1 MDDLQA
7 SAATLKDKVVAEPV
21 TALAW
26 TFALGMSVYGLYYA
40 LVFPFESTLYGVV
53 HLVTA
58 LILYGLTRIDET
70 ESLLVRAF
78 DVGLIALV
86 ALSGVY
92 FWLNFGELQAL
103 RAVLG
108 YTDLDIL
115 MSIAIVVG
123 VAEYTRREYGWV
135 LFFVI
140 IAAMAYGY
148 FGQSMPGFFEHTGL
162 DLVRLLELS
171 VLNFTGAFG
180 RLTVIAALWIFIFMI
195 WAGLLRAYGEIEAFL
210 DLSYLLSRRF
220 KSGIYQIA
228 ITASMFVG
236 AIVGSPAGNV
246 VITGNFTIPMMKDRG
261 IEPSRAAAIESVGS
275 TGGMVLPPIMG
286 SAAFIMATLL
296 GMSYGQ
302 IIIIAV
308 LPAVMLYALIMIS
321 VHFSVLRD
329 RRERGYEEKGE
340 VDRDIDRVELM
351 KSIVPIVLSTT
362 VLVYALAI
370 LRYSPT
376 LSGIMTIGVYLA
388 VKIVI
393 ALGYREFYPRSFV
406 RNGLDGLAQ
415 GAIMMAPITI
425 VLASMNTVVTILAS
439 TGLPVKV
446 AVSGAGITGGVLLL
460 ILVIVSLVTILFGMG
475 MPISAAY
482 LLAVA
487 LMEPLMVEAGVTD
500 IVAHFF
506 ILYWAMVSA
515 ISPPVALSCAI
526 AANIAGAGFLDTV
539 WESLKVGLPYFIL
552 PFAFIANE
560 NLILFDGVNSLLAA
574 GAVVVSII
582 VIMAGVQRI
591 FETRVRN
598 TGAVVAGVALVIP
611 TILVGLV

>member
-1 MDDLQA
+1 MPDARLSLSRLTDRLVEQ
-7 SAATLKDKVVAEPV
+7 PV
-21 TALAW
+21 TSIKW
-26 TFALGMSVYGLYYA
+26 TFALIMSVFGLYYA
-40 LVFPFESTLYGVV
+40 YAFPFQSTLYGTV
-53 HLVTA
+53 HLGFALVMYGLTKIDETDSRLLQALDLLLILLVTA
-58 LILYGLTRIDET
+58 
-70 ESLLVRAF
+70 S
-78 DVGLIALV
+78 
-86 ALSGVY
+86 SVY
-92 FWLNFGELQAL
+92 FWQNFDVLQST
-103 RAVLG
+103 RAILG
-108 YTDLDIL
+108 YTDWDLY
-115 MSIAIVVG
+115 MSVAIMAA

-135 LFFVI
+135 LFGVI
-140 IAAMAYGY
+140 VFAVVYGY
-148 FGQSMPGFFEHTGL
+148 FGQQMPGFFEHVGL
-162 DLVRLLELS
+162 DAVKLLELS

-180 RLTVIAALWIFIFMI
+180 RLTVIAALWIYIFMI

-210 DLSYLLSRRF
+210 DISYLLSRRF

-228 ITASMFVG
+228 ITGSMFVG

-246 VITGNFTIPMMKDRG
+246 VITGNFTIPMMKDLG
-261 IEPSRAAAIESVGS
+261 IKPSRAAAIESVGS

-296 GMSYGQ
+296 GMSYGD
-302 IIIIAV
+302 IIVLAV

-329 RRERGYEEKGE
+329 RRRRNVDEVVD
-340 VDRDIDRVELM
+340 VDRDIDRIELM
-351 KSIVPIVLSTT
+351 KSIVPLAISTG
-362 VLVYALAI
+362 VLVYALAV

-376 LSGIMTIGVYLA
+376 LSGIYTIAVYLA
-388 VKIVI
+388 TKVAV
-393 ALGYREFYPRSFV
+393 ALLFREFDPVAFV
-406 RNGLDGLAQ
+406 ENGLDGLVR

-425 VLASMNTVVTILAS
+425 VLASMNTVVTILSS

-446 AVSGAGITGGVLLL
+446 AISGASLTGGILILILL
-460 ILVIVSLVTILFGMG
+460 IVSVVTVVFGMG

-526 AANIAGAGFLDTV
+526 AANIAGADFLETV
-539 WESLKVGLPYFIL
+539 WESLKIGLPYFIL

-560 NLILFDGVNSLLAA
+560 SIILFDGIDSLLVA
-574 GAVVVSII
+574 GAVVLAILV
-582 VIMAGVQRI
+582 MLAGVQQVFTSR
-591 FETRVRN
+591 RRN
-598 TGAVVAGVALVIP
+598 VGAVVAGLALIAP
-611 TILVGLV
+611 TIVLGLL